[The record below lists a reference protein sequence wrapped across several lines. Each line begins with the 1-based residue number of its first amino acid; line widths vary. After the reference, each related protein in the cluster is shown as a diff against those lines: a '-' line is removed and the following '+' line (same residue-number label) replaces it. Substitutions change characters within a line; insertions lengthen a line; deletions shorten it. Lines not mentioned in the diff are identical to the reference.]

1 MTNRRPTLC
10 VVAGPNGSGKT
21 TTTIQLLNNEWAAES
36 LGAMGSGTFAPCWK
50 VMGMSRDCITF
61 EGQDVN
67 ELRHDFE
74 GAVDDYLA
82 SCAARGVEPA
92 KPYSGT
98 FNVRVSPEIHS
109 AIAMLTQGAGMS
121 INAFIRQVLAKE
133 VDLAY

>member
-1 MTNRRPTLC
+1 MKYK
-10 VVAGPNGSGKT
+10 GYSGSVEYSEEDNCLYG
-21 TTTIQLLNNEWAAES
+21 
-36 LGAMGSGTFAPCWK
+36 K

-67 ELRHDFE
+67 ELRRDFE

-98 FNVRVSPEIHS
+98 FNVRVPLMYESHPR
-109 AIAMLTQGAGMS
+109 
-121 INAFIRQVLAKE
+121 FIVLLPCLPKRQVCQSMLLFAKSSPKK
-133 VDLAY
+133 

>member
-1 MTNRRPTLC
+1 MGYMKYKGYT
-10 VVAGPNGSGKT
+10 GSVEYSEEDNCLYG
-21 TTTIQLLNNEWAAES
+21 
-36 LGAMGSGTFAPCWK
+36 K

-67 ELRHDFE
+67 ELRRDFE

-109 AIAMLTQGAGMS
+109 AIAMLAQKAGMS

-133 VDLAY
+133 ADLAY